1 MAITMETPPPPSA
14 PRHATRRRGPV
25 RRKRWEWTHT
35 LVMVIATLGV
45 GVIMYPSAAS
55 WVSSIRHHGEVDGY
69 VQSIDSLPESE
80 SQDLLDEAHS
90 YNAALPDGPIRDPYV
105 LNVNGEQTAVGEGS
119 DAYFETLVI
128 PGTDAMARIRIPAI
142 GVDLPVYHGTD
153 DATLARG
160 IGHLFGSALPVGG
173 DDTHSVL
180 TGHNGFAQATLFDDI
195 DELENGDQIIV
206 SVLGEDLY
214 YEVDQQ
220 VTVLPNETDDL
231 RKVPGHDYLTL
242 ITCTPTGVN
251 THRLLVR
258 AERADAPV
266 SVEGRSA
273 IADTTPPPGF
283 PWWAVALVA
292 TPIATFLLVRPRAP
306 RRARPPRGPRHPHVS
321 GGDKN

>member
-1 MAITMETPPPPSA
+1 MTMEVPAPPEPP
-14 PRHATRRRGPV
+14 RGATRQENRDRGP
-25 RRKRWEWTHT
+25 RWGWSHT
-35 LVMVIATLGV
+35 LVMVIAVLGV
-45 GVIMYPSAAS
+45 GVMVYPSAAS
-55 WVSSIRHHGEVDGY
+55 WLSSIRHHGDVDGY
-69 VQSIDSLPESE
+69 MRSIDSLPEAK
-80 SQDLLDEAHS
+80 SQALLDDARA

-105 LNVNGEQTAVGEGS
+105 LSVNGQQTAVGEGS
-119 DAYFETLVI
+119 DAYFETLVV
-128 PGTDAMARIRIPAI
+128 PGSDVMARVRIPAI
-142 GVDLPVYHGTD
+142 GVDLPIYHGTD

-195 DELENGDQIIV
+195 DELEDGDQIIV

-220 VTVLPNETDDL
+220 VTVLPNETDTL
-231 RKVPGHDYLTL
+231 RKVSGHDYLTL

-258 AERADAPV
+258 AERVDAPATGD
-266 SVEGRSA
+266 GRAA

-292 TPIATFLLVRPRAP
+292 TPIATFLLVRPRH
-306 RRARPPRGPRHPHVS
+306 RRPPRRDKTEAARHVAA
-321 GGDKN
+321 

>member
-1 MAITMETPPPPSA
+1 
-14 PRHATRRRGPV
+14 
-25 RRKRWEWTHT
+25 
-35 LVMVIATLGV
+35 MVIAVLGV
-45 GVIMYPSAAS
+45 GVMVYPSAAS
-55 WVSSIRHHGEVDGY
+55 WLSSIRHHGEVDGY
-69 VQSIDSLPESE
+69 VHSIGSLPESA
-80 SQDLLDEAHS
+80 SQAMLDEARA

-128 PGTDAMARIRIPAI
+128 PGSDAMARIRIPAI
-142 GVDLPVYHGTD
+142 GVDLPIYHGTD

-195 DELENGDQIIV
+195 DELEDGDQIIV

-220 VTVLPNETDDL
+220 VTVLPNETDEL

-251 THRLLVR
+251 THRLLIR
-258 AERADAPV
+258 AERVDAPAYG
-266 SVEGRSA
+266 ETRYA
-273 IADTTPPPGF
+273 MADTTPPPGF

-292 TPIATFLLVRPRAP
+292 APVGAFLIIRPRVP
-306 RRARPPRGPRHPHVS
+306 RALRRRRGPRR
-321 GGDKN
+321 DKTQATRHAAG